1 MNNPVGDRGKRMMK
15 LLRPAGLA
23 VSALAVLGAASCTAA
38 SAQPTASSQT
48 TARARPAATAP
59 PRLAVPP
66 PTGPDHVGTIAV
78 PVFDPSRH
86 RELMIQLWYP
96 TRATRGRPAPYFT
109 PAVARLV
116 AAADH
121 IPARVTTTI
130 ATHAFEAAK
139 PAPGR
144 HPVVLYD
151 PGSGEM
157 RNDATA
163 LAEELASRGF
173 VTVGIDHT
181 GESQFVQFPDGR
193 IVRGTFHDT
202 GPASNTR
209 EVRVRV
215 ADVAAVLRA
224 LPAISRHGL
233 LARALNLRRIGMF
246 GFSLGGATAAAAMRQ
261 LPAIQAGLDID
272 GSLYGR
278 AANTPLARPFLFLAN
293 GRHSTQDDPS
303 WQSGWRA
310 LHGFRREIR
319 LRRSG
324 HLSFTDIVGFIDR
337 LGLRSRYSPRL
348 QRLLFGSI
356 PAPAAITATRQ
367 LVTAYFDYFL
377 KHDRHALTMLNTPS
391 QQNRYLL
398 RLR

>member
-1 MNNPVGDRGKRMMK
+1 M
-15 LLRPAGLA
+15 
-23 VSALAVLGAASCTAA
+23 SALVVLSAVSCTAA
-38 SAQPTASSQT
+38 SAQPAASSR
-48 TARARPAATAP
+48 TAALARPAATTP
-59 PRLAVPP
+59 PKLAVAP

-116 AAADH
+116 AAARH
-121 IPARVTTTI
+121 IPAAVVTTTV
-130 ATHAFEAAK
+130 THAFEAAK
-139 PAPGR
+139 PAPGK
-144 HPVVLYD
+144 HPVVLCS

-163 LAEELASRGF
+163 VVEELASRGF

-193 IVRGTFHDT
+193 IVRGTFRDT

-209 EVRVRV
+209 EVGVRV

-233 LARALNLRRIGMF
+233 LAGALDLRHIGMF

-261 LPAIQAGLDID
+261 LPAIQAGLDMS
-272 GSLYGR
+272 GTLYGD
-278 AANTPLARPFLFLAN
+278 AVTTPLARPFLLLADALTSN
-293 GRHSTQDDPS
+293 QTDPT
-303 WQSGWRA
+303 WQSGWRE
-310 LHGFRREIR
+310 LHGFRREIE

-324 HLSFTDIVGFIDR
+324 HLDFADFAGFIDT
-337 LGLRSRYSPRL
+337 LGLQSRYPGVL
-348 QRLLFGSI
+348 GTI

-377 KHDRHALTMLNTPS
+377 NHDKDALTMLNAPS
-391 QQNRYLL
+391 QQNRDLL
-398 RLR
+398 RMR

>member
-1 MNNPVGDRGKRMMK
+1 M
-15 LLRPAGLA
+15 
-23 VSALAVLGAASCTAA
+23 SALAVLCAASCATA
-38 SAQPTASSQT
+38 SAQATTSSRTA
-48 TARARPAATAP
+48 ALARPAANP
-59 PRLAVPP
+59 PPKLAVPP
-66 PTGPDHVGTIAV
+66 ATGPEHVGTIAIA
-78 PVFDPSRH
+78 VFDPSRH
-86 RELMIQLWYP
+86 RELMIQIWYP

-121 IPARVTTTI
+121 VPVSVTTTI
-130 ATHAFEAAK
+130 ATHAFEASK

-144 HPVVLYD
+144 HPVVLYS
-151 PGSGEM
+151 PGSSEM

-202 GPASNTR
+202 GTPASTNTR
-209 EVRVRV
+209 EVGVRV

-233 LARALNLRRIGMF
+233 LAGALDLRHIGMF

-261 LPAIQAGLDID
+261 LPVIQAGLDMD
-272 GSLYGR
+272 GSLYGD
-278 AANTPLARPFLFLAN
+278 AVTTPLTRPFLLLAN
-293 GRHSTQDDPS
+293 SQHSFNGDGS
-303 WQSGWRA
+303 WRSGWRE
-310 LHGFRREIR
+310 LHGFRREIQ

-324 HLSFTDIVGFIDR
+324 HLNFTDLAGFIDS
-337 LGLRSRYSPRL
+337 LGLQSRYPDVI
-348 QRLLFGSI
+348 GTI
-356 PAPAAITATRQ
+356 PAPAAITATRE
-367 LVTAYFDYFL
+367 LITAYFDYFL
-377 KHDRHALTMLNTPS
+377 KHDQDALTMLNAPS
-391 QQNRYLL
+391 QQNPYLL

>member
-1 MNNPVGDRGKRMMK
+1 MRNFRF
-15 LLRPAGLA
+15 PAALIA
-23 VSALAVLGAASCTAA
+23 SVALAALGTACAPASGPA
-38 SAQPTASSQT
+38 SGRPGSRAVAL
-48 TARARPAATAP
+48 ARPAATTP
-59 PRLAVPP
+59 PKLAVPP

-121 IPARVTTTI
+121 IPASVATTI

-139 PAPGR
+139 PAPGK
-144 HPVVLYD
+144 HPVVVYS

-163 LAEELASRGF
+163 LVEELASRGF

-193 IVRGTFHDT
+193 IVRGTFRDT
-202 GPASNTR
+202 GIASNTR
-209 EVRVRV
+209 EVGVRV

-224 LPAISRHGL
+224 LPAIGRHGL
-233 LARALNLRRIGMF
+233 LAHALDLRRLGMF
-246 GFSLGGATAAAAMRQ
+246 GFSLGGATAAVAMRQ
-261 LPAIQAGLDID
+261 LPAIQAGLDMD
-272 GSLYGR
+272 GSLYGD
-278 AANTPLARPFLFLAN
+278 AVTTPLTRPFLLLAN
-293 GRHSTQDDPS
+293 SRHNTQDDPS
-303 WQSGWRA
+303 WRSGWRA
-310 LHGFRREIR
+310 LHGFRREIE

-324 HLSFTDIVGFIDR
+324 HLSFTDIVGFIDT
-337 LGLRSRYSPRL
+337 LGLRSRYP
-348 QRLLFGSI
+348 QRLLGTI
-356 PAPAAITATRQ
+356 PAAAAVTATRQ
-367 LVTAYFDYFL
+367 LITAYFDYFL
-377 KHDRHALTMLNTPS
+377 NHDKDALSMLNTPS

>member
-1 MNNPVGDRGKRMMK
+1 MRNFRF
-15 LLRPAGLA
+15 PAALIA
-23 VSALAVLGAASCTAA
+23 SVALAALGTACAPASGPAPGRPGSRA
-38 SAQPTASSQT
+38 VAL
-48 TARARPAATAP
+48 ARPAATTP
-59 PRLAVPP
+59 PKLAVPP

-86 RELMIQLWYP
+86 RELMIQIWYP

-116 AAADH
+116 AAAEH
-121 IPARVTTTI
+121 VPVSVTTTI
-130 ATHAFEAAK
+130 VTHALEAST

-144 HPVVLYD
+144 HPVVLYS

-157 RNDATA
+157 RNAATA
-163 LAEELASRGF
+163 QVEELASRGF
-173 VTVGIDHT
+173 VTVGIDHP
-181 GESQFVQFPDGR
+181 GDSQFVQFPDGR

-202 GPASNTR
+202 GCVIVCNTR

-233 LARALNLRRIGMF
+233 LAGALDLRHIGMF
-246 GFSLGGATAAAAMRQ
+246 GFSLGGATAAAAMRH

-272 GSLYGR
+272 GSLYGD
-278 AANTPLARPFLFLAN
+278 AVTTPLTRPFLLLAN
-293 GRHSTQDDPS
+293 SRHNTQDDPS
-303 WQSGWRA
+303 WRSGWRA
-310 LHGFRREIR
+310 LHGFRREIE

-324 HLSFTDIVGFIDR
+324 HLSFTDILGFIDT
-337 LGLRSRYSPRL
+337 LGLRSRYPPG
-348 QRLLFGSI
+348 LLGTIS
-356 PAPAAITATRQ
+356 APAAVTATRE
-367 LVTAYFDYFL
+367 LITAYFDYFL
-377 KHDRHALTMLNTPS
+377 KHDKDALTMLNTPS

>member
-1 MNNPVGDRGKRMMK
+1 M
-15 LLRPAGLA
+15 
-23 VSALAVLGAASCTAA
+23 SALAVLCAASCTTTAT
-38 SAQPTASSQT
+38 AQATTSSPTA
-48 TARARPAATAP
+48 ARPAANP
-59 PRLAVPP
+59 PPKLAVPP
-66 PTGPDHVGTIAV
+66 ATGPEHVGTIAIA
-78 PVFDPSRH
+78 VFDPSRH
-86 RELMIQLWYP
+86 RELMIQIWYP

-121 IPARVTTTI
+121 VPVSVTTTI
-130 ATHAFEAAK
+130 ATHAFEASK

-144 HPVVLYD
+144 HPVVLYS
-151 PGSGEM
+151 PGSSEM

-202 GPASNTR
+202 GTPASTNTR
-209 EVRVRV
+209 EVGVRV

>member
-1 MNNPVGDRGKRMMK
+1 M
-15 LLRPAGLA
+15 
-23 VSALAVLGAASCTAA
+23 SALAVLSAVSCTAA
-38 SAQPTASSQT
+38 SAQPTASSPT
-48 TARARPAATAP
+48 VASARPAAQAP
-59 PRLAVPP
+59 PKLAVPP
-66 PTGPDHVGTIAV
+66 PTGLDHVGTIAV
-78 PVFDPSRH
+78 PVFDPARH

-121 IPARVTTTI
+121 VPAAVVTTTV
-130 ATHAFEAAK
+130 THAFEAAK

-144 HPVVLYD
+144 HPVVLYS
-151 PGSGEM
+151 PGSGQM

-163 LAEELASRGF
+163 VVEELASRGF

-193 IVRGTFHDT
+193 IVRGTFRDT

-209 EVRVRV
+209 EVGVRV

-224 LPAISRHGL
+224 LPALGRHGL
-233 LARALNLRRIGMF
+233 LAHALNLRRLGMF

-261 LPAIQAGLDID
+261 LHAIQAGLDLD
-272 GSLYGR
+272 GSLYGD
-278 AANTPLARPFLFLAN
+278 AVTTPLTRPFLLLAN
-293 GRHSTQDDPS
+293 ALHNTQTDPS

-310 LHGFRREIR
+310 LRGFRREIE

-324 HLSFTDIVGFIDR
+324 HLSFTDALGFIDT
-337 LGLRSRYSPRL
+337 LGLRSRYP
-348 QRLLFGSI
+348 QRLLGTI
-356 PAPAAITATRQ
+356 PAAAAVTATRQ
-367 LVTAYFDYFL
+367 LITAYFDYFL
-377 KHDRHALTMLNTPS
+377 NHDKDALSMLNTPS

>member
-1 MNNPVGDRGKRMMK
+1 MMK

-23 VSALAVLGAASCTAA
+23 VSALTVLCAASGTAA
-38 SAQPTASSQT
+38 SARAAASGR
-48 TARARPAATAP
+48 AVALARPAAQAP
-59 PRLAVPP
+59 PKLAVPP

-78 PVFDPSRH
+78 PVVAPSRN

-121 IPARVTTTI
+121 FPASVTTTI
-130 ATHAFEAAK
+130 VTHAFEASQ
-139 PAPGR
+139 PAPGK
-144 HPVVLYD
+144 HPVVLYS

-181 GESQFVQFPDGR
+181 GESQFVQFPGGR
-193 IVRGTFHDT
+193 IVRGTFRDT
-202 GPASNTR
+202 GTASNTR
-209 EVRVRV
+209 EVGVRV

-233 LARALNLRRIGMF
+233 LAHALNLRHIGVF

-261 LPAIQAGLDID
+261 LPAIQAGLDVD
-272 GSLYGR
+272 GTLYGD
-278 AANTPLARPFLFLAN
+278 ALTTPLARPFLLLAN
-293 GRHSTQDDPS
+293 SQHTFNHDPS
-303 WQSGWRA
+303 WRSGWRE
-310 LHGFRREIR
+310 LHGFRREIE

-324 HLSFTDIVGFIDR
+324 HLSFTDILGFIDT
-337 LGLRSRYSPRL
+337 LGLRSRYPPRL
-348 QRLLFGSI
+348 LGTI
-356 PAPAAITATRQ
+356 PAPAAVTATRQ
-367 LVTAYFDYFL
+367 LITAYFDYFL
-377 KHDRHALTMLNTPS
+377 NHDKDALTMLNAPS
-391 QQNRYLL
+391 QQNQYLL